1 MQGIS
6 MVLNFL
12 ICVSCYAGH
21 ATLMKSVLKPGYE
34 FDQLL
39 VLGTLQSLAMNS
51 LTFSN
56 ILNFFP
62 KTKKKHFYHVVS
74 RGLFS
79 AKKWKYENLT
89 TLLDWLFAL
98 QNKSF
103 PSFFD
108 FLDSCNFCFWF
119 VVPLFTPCVLGC
131 WYQYILLIKKK
142 KKNENLTFSLFWAI
156 QNEYSK

>member
-1 MQGIS
+1 

-39 VLGTLQSLAMNS
+39 VLGTLQSLAVNS

-56 ILNFFP
+56 ILNFFA
-62 KTKKKHFYHVVS
+62 KTKKKHFYHAVS
-74 RGLFS
+74 MGLFS
-79 AKKWKYENLT
+79 AKKWKY
-89 TLLDWLFAL
+89 
-98 QNKSF
+98 
-103 PSFFD
+103 
-108 FLDSCNFCFWF
+108 
-119 VVPLFTPCVLGC
+119 
-131 WYQYILLIKKK
+131 
-142 KKNENLTFSLFWAI
+142 ENLTFSLFWAI